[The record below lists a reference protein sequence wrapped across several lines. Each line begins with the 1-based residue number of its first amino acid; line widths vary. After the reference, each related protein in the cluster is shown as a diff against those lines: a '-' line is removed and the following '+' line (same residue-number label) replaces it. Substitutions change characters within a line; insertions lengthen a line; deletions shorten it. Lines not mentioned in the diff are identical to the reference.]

1 MCMVKYLWN
10 YLIRDSLSVVTNFG
24 HCLAFEVVKVTVMVA
39 VSGRHSY
46 VHVYFAALDLLM
58 NTRCLPYILTFYNYE
73 GLNRGVAFTAN
84 G

>member
-1 MCMVKYLWN
+1 
-10 YLIRDSLSVVTNFG
+10 
-24 HCLAFEVVKVTVMVA
+24 MVA

-46 VHVYFAALDLLM
+46 VYFAALDLLM
-58 NTRCLPYILTFYNYE
+58 NTRCLAYILTFYNYE